1 MVFMLGNRDLRNI
14 PKDMDSLFFIELS
27 KQFKMEKSLFLIN
40 CAGTTENPYW
50 KSWNL
55 TFASY
60 HTDD

>member
-40 CAGTTENPYW
+40 CAGTTENPY
-50 KSWNL
+50 
-55 TFASY
+55 
-60 HTDD
+60 